1 VKGLFNQLVEQRSTD
16 STREVPMAT
25 VVTHA
30 VSSLDGFIARPDDS
44 VGPIFDWYE
53 NGDTDLVG
61 GGGQWTFH
69 VSRASAEYSQPW
81 WDSCRAVVMGR
92 RLFDITN
99 GWNGVP
105 SVGERVFVVTHE
117 PPTDWVPSETL
128 TAEEAPFTF
137 VTTGVADAVAQ
148 ARALAGDGVVAV
160 CAGDVGGQAVAAG
173 LVDEIAIDIAPVL
186 LGDGKR
192 YFGDA
197 VVPEGLLDD
206 PTVVEGDR
214 VLHLRYRVR
223 R

>member
-1 VKGLFNQLVEQRSTD
+1 
-16 STREVPMAT
+16 MAT

-44 VGPIFDWYE
+44 VGPLFDWYE
-53 NGDTDLVG
+53 NGDTDLHG
-61 GGGQWTFH
+61 AKGAWTFH
-69 VSRASAEYSQPW
+69 VSKASAEHVQPW
-81 WDSCRAVVMGR
+81 WDACRAVVMGR

-105 SVGERVFVVTHE
+105 SVGEHVFVITHR
-117 PPTDWVPSETL
+117 PPADWVPSATL
-128 TAEEAPFTF
+128 TAEEAPFSF
-137 VTTGVADAVAQ
+137 VTTGVADAIAQ
-148 ARALAGDGVVAV
+148 ARELAGDGTVAV

-173 LVDEIAIDIAPVL
+173 LVDEVAMDIAPVL
-186 LGDGKR
+186 LGQGQR

-197 VVPEGLLDD
+197 MIPEGLLED
-206 PTVVEGDR
+206 PTVVQGDR